1 LIQGALAVL
10 TACWGSSSAR
20 LGGAMV
26 LPRRTRAPVKKSA
39 AAGPQAKVVH
49 IVRHGEA
56 EHNVSEACFEK
67 RNTQLTAR
75 GKRQARSLRRTL
87 QKLKPEAVITSPILR
102 AMQTARAMTPR
113 TPTVVVPDA
122 RERILCKSHL
132 CDLPVDP
139 KRYRQSKQFG
149 GMDWS
154 LARGVGTC
162 KYQQEIVDADLAS
175 WANIKRRGRELTR
188 YLLRR
193 PEANLAVVSHGG
205 FLMRLTGD
213 SYMDNCEVRTYLV
226 TGGRHT
232 RWKRLRT
239 YASPR
244 GNA

>member
-1 LIQGALAVL
+1 
-10 TACWGSSSAR
+10 
-20 LGGAMV
+20 M
-26 LPRRTRAPVKKSA
+26 LPRRTRAPIKKSVT
-39 AAGPQAKVVH
+39 GPLVKVVH
-49 IVRHGEA
+49 VVRHGEA
-56 EHNVSEACFEK
+56 EHNVSDACFEK

-75 GKRQARSLRRTL
+75 GKRQARSLRRNL
-87 QKLKPEAVITSPILR
+87 QKLKPEAVITSPLLR

-132 CDLPVDP
+132 CDLPVDDP
-139 KRYRQSKQFG
+139 KRYRLSKQFG

-154 LARGVGTC
+154 LALGVGTC
-162 KYQQEIVDADLAS
+162 KYQKEIVDTDMTS
-175 WANIKRRGRELTR
+175 RTNIMRRGRELTQ

-193 PEANLAVVSHGG
+193 PETSLAVVSHGG

-226 TGGRHT
+226 TGGRHA
-232 RWKRLRT
+232 RWKRVRT

-244 GNA
+244 GDA

>member
-1 LIQGALAVL
+1 VSD
-10 TACWGSSSAR
+10 AC
-20 LGGAMV
+20 L
-26 LPRRTRAPVKKSA
+26 
-39 AAGPQAKVVH
+39 
-49 IVRHGEA
+49 
-56 EHNVSEACFEK
+56 EK

-75 GKRQARSLRRTL
+75 GKRQARSLRRNI
-87 QKLKPEAVITSPILR
+87 QKLKPEAVITSPIRR
-102 AMQTARAMTPR
+102 AMQTARAMAPR
-113 TPTVVVPDA
+113 TPTIVVPDA
-122 RERILCKSHL
+122 RERIACRSHL

-154 LARGVGTC
+154 LARGVGSC
-162 KYQQEIVDADLAS
+162 KYQKEIVDTDLTS

-193 PEANLAVVSHGG
+193 PESSLAVVSHGG

-226 TGGRHT
+226 TGGRHA
-232 RWKRLRT
+232 RWKRMRT

-244 GNA
+244 GDA